1 MHPLLGASSFYW
13 NCKHGFVTAEV
24 RVGTATIIDF
34 GKQSRITC
42 LPGRGAYWNCKQ
54 GWLCPS
60 LAVLFRHLLR
70 QIVLT
75 EPLRITC
82 FYGCR
87 EYGWKNQSGADNDI
101 FFRSGRF
108 SLWHFRKHHSW
119 DLFLQINS
127 CILWPRPEPNLKI
140 FTIPDIVTWM

>member
-1 MHPLLGASSFYW
+1 MLGASSFYW

-24 RVGTATIIDF
+24 RVGAATTIDF

-75 EPLRITC
+75 EPLRISYFLTAGITSGKISLVQITISFFGLGDFLYDTFGSIIVGTC
-82 FYGCR
+82 FCR
-87 EYGWKNQSGADNDI
+87 
-101 FFRSGRF
+101 
-108 SLWHFRKHHSW
+108 
-119 DLFLQINS
+119 
-127 CILWPRPEPNLKI
+127 
-140 FTIPDIVTWM
+140 